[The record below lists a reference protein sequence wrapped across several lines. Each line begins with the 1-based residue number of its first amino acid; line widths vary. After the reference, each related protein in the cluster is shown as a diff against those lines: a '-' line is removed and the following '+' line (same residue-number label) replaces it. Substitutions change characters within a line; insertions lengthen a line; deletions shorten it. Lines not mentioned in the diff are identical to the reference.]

1 MNDSWLRRIACLTAL
16 VAIAILVASVVILLL
31 APDFPTNYFGWGNI
45 LSSIVAFGAPILGV
59 IIVKRQP
66 HNRIG
71 WLFITYGLMIGFRS
85 LGHGIY
91 YFHGSQPTG
100 YSSLEYFFLWL
111 TETANLFVFACLI
124 LLLLWFPD
132 GQLPSRNWRLLYLW
146 MLPALAVLFLSNFT
160 PGPDWNGGAEAGGIV
175 IDNPYGW
182 LPINPTNPIYYLGF
196 PSFISLIL
204 ITFLSAISLI
214 FRYRTAGKL
223 VRVQIGW
230 FVLGGFF
237 SVILFF
243 LPVIDVFSGNQN
255 VGGNVNLLT
264 FIGQTYIIPMY
275 IAVGVAILRYRLYDI
290 QIIIR
295 RTLQYTL
302 LTGLLAVIYFGSVVL
317 LQSLVENLTGEQS
330 PIVIVFSTLVI
341 AASFNPLRVRV
352 QDFIDRRFF
361 RKKYNVEQALAQF
374 AATSRDEVELGILTA
389 KLVNLIDESLQ
400 PEEINIW
407 LKQ

>member
-1 MNDSWLRRIACLTAL
+1 M
-16 VAIAILVASVVILLL
+16 
-31 APDFPTNYFGWGNI
+31 
-45 LSSIVAFGAPILGV
+45 
-59 IIVKRQP
+59 
-66 HNRIG
+66 
-71 WLFITYGLMIGFRS
+71 
-85 LGHGIY
+85 
-91 YFHGSQPTG
+91 
-100 YSSLEYFFLWL
+100 
-111 TETANLFVFACLI
+111 
-124 LLLLWFPD
+124 
-132 GQLPSRNWRLLYLW
+132 
-146 MLPALAVLFLSNFT
+146 
-160 PGPDWNGGAEAGGIV
+160 
-175 IDNPYGW
+175 
-182 LPINPTNPIYYLGF
+182 
-196 PSFISLIL
+196 
-204 ITFLSAISLI
+204 
-214 FRYRTAGKL
+214 
-223 VRVQIGW
+223 
-230 FVLGGFF
+230 
-237 SVILFF
+237 
-243 LPVIDVFSGNQN
+243 
-255 VGGNVNLLT
+255 
-264 FIGQTYIIPMY
+264 
-275 IAVGVAILRYRLYDI
+275 RYRLYDI